1 MTNGFNPKTFDFKK
15 QTAAHN
21 LQTAGSGNATS
32 WEHLWQLGGVKPW
45 QMKYDEDDIRVAELA
60 GASPYGLQQLITEAK
75 SRGLEIGKKTTK
87 RIDALRASQ
96 PESFKAPINYGALG
110 GYGFDISDID
120 SMWGTGP
127 ADDKGVAYGI
137 TSPEWTAG
145 LDKVRDAWTWAQDQ
159 NLPNS
164 SGVGTW
170 IQNKDNE
177 YRDEKLRIER
187 EAADEA
193 LRKENEQR
201 DETLRKEKEDRDE
214 TLRIEREAADEALR
228 LETVRLAEE
237 DRLFQQKLAEDNRLF
252 QQKIEDDRKVE
263 AANLKIET
271 ARLAEEDRLFQ
282 QGIADAQAAAT
293 QKAAEEAE
301 VGRLLAREQAE
312 AGRLASSRGGGSQTL
327 GASGTATFKGKGLKS
342 SENKRGKGRGT
353 GQFKRPY
360 GTSNLSIAA
369 TGKGNQHSTLN
380 L

>member
-1 MTNGFNPKTFDFKK
+1 MTNGFDPKTFDFKK

-32 WEHLWQLGGVKPW
+32 WQHLWQLGGVEPW

-60 GASPYGLQQLITEAK
+60 GASPYGLQQLITEAT
-75 SRGLEIGKKTTK
+75 SRGLKIGKNTTK
-87 RIDALRASQ
+87 QLDALRASQ
-96 PESFKAPINYGALG
+96 PDAFNAPINYGALG

-145 LDKVRDAWTWAQDQ
+145 LDKIRDAWTWAQDQ

-170 IQNKDNE
+170 IQNKENE
-177 YRDEKLRIER
+177 
-187 EAADEA
+187 
-193 LRKENEQR
+193 LRKA
-201 DETLRKEKEDRDE
+201 ETD
-214 TLRIEREAADEALR
+214 
-228 LETVRLAEE
+228 RLAED
-237 DRLFQQKLAEDNRLF
+237 DRIFQEGIEEDNRVFL
-252 QQKIEDDRKVE
+252 QGIADDEKEE
-263 AANLKIET
+263 AAKLKIET
-271 ARLAEEDRLFQ
+271 ARLAEEDRLFRLRMADVQ
-282 QGIADAQAAAT
+282 QQQV
-293 QKAAEEAE
+293 QKAAERAE
-301 VGRLLAREQAE
+301 SS
-312 AGRLASSRGGGSQTL
+312 RLASRRGGGSQTL
-327 GASGTATFKGKGLKS
+327 SASGAATFKGRGLTS

-369 TGKGNQHSTLN
+369 TGKGNQQSTLN